1 MGKLKR
7 VADMIFSKED
17 FREMAEQYLAVTKKI
32 KALEEEK
39 KRLSDNLKKGAE
51 KYGVKDDKG
60 SYYCET
66 ESCIFGRVVK
76 KTMKINQEKAVKDL
90 TDLGMGDL
98 IDEVVVRT
106 VNPDRLENAVQ
117 NGKLSFDVVEGFTDV
132 TTSYSVSVKEK
143 EEIAEVEQTSLKKVS
158 KSK

>member
-17 FREMAEQYLAVTKKI
+17 FRTMAEQYIAVSKKI

-60 SYYCET
+60 SFYCET
-66 ESCIFGRVVK
+66 ESCIFGRVAK

-98 IDEVVVRT
+98 IDEVIVRT
-106 VNPDRLENAVQ
+106 VNTDRLENAVQ
-117 NGKLSFDVVEGFTDV
+117 SGKLSFDVVEGFTDV